1 MKISELIEK
10 LQKVKEEHGD
20 INVYTQSLSHWPPE
34 LDVRNCEKPPEQR
47 WLLLNKD

>member
-20 INVYTQSLSHWPPE
+20 LDVYTQSLSHMWSPS
-34 LDVRNCEKPPEQR
+34 LDVRNREKPPEQR
-47 WLLLNKD
+47 WLLLND